1 MVLEATSIQLIIVIE
16 NVPETMLV
24 MSLGGYF
31 KHTAVELL
39 N

>member
-1 MVLEATSIQLIIVIE
+1 MALEATSIQLIIVIE
-16 NVPETMLV
+16 IVPETMLV

-31 KHTAVELL
+31 KRTAVELL